1 MPDKVG
7 FRNIAIHDYQA
18 INIEIVK
25 TILVKHLKDL
35 EDFYAVIL
43 VHFNFAKQ

>member
-1 MPDKVG
+1 MPDVD
-7 FRNIAIHDYQA
+7 IL
-18 INIEIVK
+18 K